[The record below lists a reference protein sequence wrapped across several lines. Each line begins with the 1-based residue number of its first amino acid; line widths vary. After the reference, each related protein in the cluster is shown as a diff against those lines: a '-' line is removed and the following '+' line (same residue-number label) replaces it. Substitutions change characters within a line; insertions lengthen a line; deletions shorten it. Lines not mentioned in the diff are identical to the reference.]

1 MKKIAPLFFV
11 ITTLFG
17 CASENA
23 PTKTAP
29 QVSTSTISNI
39 TLNSAISGGAIA
51 NDGGADI
58 TSKGVVWNTTAS
70 PTISSN
76 TKTIEGTGTGTFSS
90 SLTNLTP
97 STTYY
102 LRAYATNSSGTGY
115 GSEISFTTNSVVL
128 PVLSTTAITDIT
140 FNSAASGGSI
150 TNDGGG
156 TITTRGIV
164 WSTSQNPTIALATK
178 TTNGAGIGNF
188 SSTLAN
194 LNPETTYYIKAY
206 AANSAGTAYGNEIE
220 FKTLPTVKSG
230 VGIEFDADGNIYQTV
245 EINGQIWL
253 TENLKTTKY
262 CNGDDIPNVNFS
274 QWDNLTSGA
283 WTYYE
288 NSSENNDTY
297 GKLYNWE
304 VASSNK
310 NACPCGWRVATRE
323 DWTALTNFL
332 GIQTAG
338 NEIKSVGDIENGTG
352 LWHTSINPGTNST
365 GFNATPAGWGDP
377 ASSNFAFKN
386 YKTAYWCSNPVS
398 GNSAEI
404 MQLDYNYADFYF
416 TLKDKKSA
424 LSIRCI
430 KN

>member
-1 MKKIAPLFFV
+1 MKKITPLFFV

-39 TLNSAISGGAIA
+39 TLNSASSGGTITS
-51 NDGGADI
+51 DGGADI
-58 TSKGVVWNTTAS
+58 TSKGVVWNTAAS
-70 PTISSN
+70 PTISVN
-76 TKTIEGTGTGTFSS
+76 TKTIEGAGTGSFSS
-90 SLTNLTP
+90 SITNLTP

-115 GSEISFTTNSVVL
+115 GNEISFATNSIVL
-128 PVLSTTAITDIT
+128 PILSTTAIADIT
-140 FNSAASGGSI
+140 FNSAASGGSV

-156 TITTRGIV
+156 TITARGIV
-164 WSTSQNPTIALATK
+164 WSTTQNPTIALATK
-178 TTNGAGIGNF
+178 TINGAGIGNF
-188 SSTLAN
+188 ISLIEN
-194 LNPETTYYIKAY
+194 LNPITNYFVKAY
-206 AANSAGTAYGNEIE
+206 ATNSAGTAYGNEVE
-220 FKTLPTVKSG
+220 FKTLPVISASSG
-230 VGIEFDADGNIYQTV
+230 SIFDADGNAYKTV
-245 EINGQIWL
+245 AINGQVWL

-262 CNGDDIPNVNFS
+262 CNGDNIANVNFS

-288 NSSENNDTY
+288 NKSDNNDTY
-297 GKLYNWE
+297 GKLYNWY
-304 VASSNK
+304 VASSDK

-338 NEIKSVGDIENGTG
+338 NEIKSVGNIENGTG
-352 LWHTSINPGTNST
+352 LWHTSTNSGTNST

-386 YKTAYWCSNPVS
+386 YKTAYWCSNLVS

-404 MQLDYNYADFYF
+404 MQLDYNYPDFYF
-416 TLKDKKSA
+416 TLKDKNSA

>member
-39 TLNSAISGGAIA
+39 TLNSAISGGTIA

-102 LRAYATNSSGTGY
+102 LRAYATNSSGTSY
-115 GSEISFTTNSVVL
+115 GSEISFTTNSIVL

>member
-1 MKKIAPLFFV
+1 MKKITPLFFV

-39 TLNSAISGGAIA
+39 TLNSVSSGGTITS
-51 NDGGADI
+51 DGGAEI
-58 TSKGVVWNTTAS
+58 TSKGVVWNTAAS
-70 PTISSN
+70 PTISVN
-76 TKTIEGTGTGTFSS
+76 TKTIEGAGTGSFSS
-90 SLTNLTP
+90 SITNLTP

-115 GSEISFTTNSVVL
+115 GNEISFATNSIVL
-128 PVLSTTAITDIT
+128 PILSTTAIADIT
-140 FNSAASGGSI
+140 FNSAASGGSV

-156 TITTRGIV
+156 TITARGIV
-164 WSTSQNPTIALATK
+164 WSTTQNPTIALATK
-178 TTNGAGIGNF
+178 TINGAGIGNF
-188 SSTLAN
+188 ISLIEN
-194 LNPETTYYIKAY
+194 LNPITNYFVKAY
-206 AANSAGTAYGNEIE
+206 ATNSAGTAYGNEVE
-220 FKTLPTVKSG
+220 FKTLPVISASSG
-230 VGIEFDADGNIYQTV
+230 SIFDADGNAYKTV
-245 EINGQIWL
+245 AINGQVWL

-262 CNGDDIPNVNFS
+262 CNGDNIANVNFS

-288 NSSENNDTY
+288 NKSDNNDTY
-297 GKLYNWE
+297 GKLYNWY
-304 VASSNK
+304 VASSDK

-338 NEIKSVGDIENGTG
+338 NEIKSVGNIENGTG
-352 LWHTSINPGTNST
+352 LWHTSTNSGTNST

-386 YKTAYWCSNPVS
+386 YKTAYWCSNLVS

-404 MQLDYNYADFYF
+404 MQLDYNYPDFYF
-416 TLKDKKSA
+416 TLKDKNSA

>member
-115 GSEISFTTNSVVL
+115 GSEISFTTNSIVL

>member
-39 TLNSAISGGAIA
+39 TLNSASSGGTISS
-51 NDGGADI
+51 DGGADI
-58 TSKGVVWNTTAS
+58 TSKGVVWNTAAS
-70 PTISSN
+70 PTTSLN
-76 TKTIEGTGTGTFSS
+76 TKTIEGAGTGSFSS
-90 SLTNLTP
+90 SITNLTP

-102 LRAYATNSSGTGY
+102 LRAYATNSTGTGY
-115 GSEISFTTNSVVL
+115 GTEISFATNSIVL

-140 FNSAASGGSI
+140 FNSAASGGSV

-156 TITTRGIV
+156 TITARGIV
-164 WSTSQNPTIALATK
+164 WSTTQNPTIALTTK

-188 SSTLAN
+188 ISLIEN
-194 LNPETTYYIKAY
+194 LNPITTYFAKAY
-206 AANSAGTAYGNEIE
+206 ATNSAGTAYGNEIE
-220 FKTLPTVKSG
+220 FKTLPATSPSIG
-230 VGIEFDADGNIYQTV
+230 SIIDADGNAYQTIA
-245 EINGQIWL
+245 INGQIWL

-262 CNGDDIPNVNFS
+262 CNGDNIPNITLS
-274 QWDNLTSGA
+274 QWNNLTSGA

-288 NSSENNDTY
+288 NNSENNATY

-304 VASSNK
+304 VASSDK

-323 DWTALTNFL
+323 DWSALSNFL

-338 NEIKSVGDIENGTG
+338 NEIKSAGNIENNTG
-352 LWHTSINPGTNST
+352 LWHTSINPGTNSV
-365 GFNATPAGWGDP
+365 GFNATPGGWGDP
-377 ASSNFAFKN
+377 TSSTFAFKN

-416 TLKDKKSA
+416 NLKDKKSA
-424 LSIRCI
+424 MSIRCI

>member
-156 TITTRGIV
+156 TISTRGIV

>member
-39 TLNSAISGGAIA
+39 TLNSAISGGTIA
-51 NDGGADI
+51 SDGGADI

-156 TITTRGIV
+156 TISTRGIV

-262 CNGDDIPNVNFS
+262 CNGDNIANVNFS
-274 QWDNLTSGA
+274 QWGNLTSGA

-338 NEIKSVGDIENGTG
+338 NEIKSVGNIENSTG

>member
-39 TLNSAISGGAIA
+39 TLNSAISGGTIA
-51 NDGGADI
+51 SDGGADI

-115 GSEISFTTNSVVL
+115 GSEISFTTNSIVL

-253 TENLKTTKY
+253 TENL
-262 CNGDDIPNVNFS
+262 
-274 QWDNLTSGA
+274 
-283 WTYYE
+283 
-288 NSSENNDTY
+288 
-297 GKLYNWE
+297 
-304 VASSNK
+304 
-310 NACPCGWRVATRE
+310 
-323 DWTALTNFL
+323 
-332 GIQTAG
+332 
-338 NEIKSVGDIENGTG
+338 
-352 LWHTSINPGTNST
+352 
-365 GFNATPAGWGDP
+365 
-377 ASSNFAFKN
+377 
-386 YKTAYWCSNPVS
+386 
-398 GNSAEI
+398 
-404 MQLDYNYADFYF
+404 
-416 TLKDKKSA
+416 
-424 LSIRCI
+424 
-430 KN
+430 

>member
-1 MKKIAPLFFV
+1 MKKITPLFFV

-39 TLNSAISGGAIA
+39 TLNSASSGGTITS
-51 NDGGADI
+51 DGGANI
-58 TSKGVVWNTTAS
+58 TSKGVVWNTAVS
-70 PTISSN
+70 PTISLN

-90 SLTNLTP
+90 SITNLTP

-102 LRAYATNSSGTGY
+102 LKAYATNSTGTGY
-115 GSEISFTTNSVVL
+115 GNEISFTTNSIVL

-140 FNSAASGGSI
+140 FNSASSGGSI
-150 TNDGGG
+150 TNGGGG

-164 WSTSQNPTIALATK
+164 WSISKNPTIALATK
-178 TTNGAGIGNF
+178 TTNGDGIGNF
-188 SSTLAN
+188 SSILAN

-230 VGIEFDADGNIYQTV
+230 GRIEFDADGNIYKTV

-262 CNGDDIPNVNFS
+262 CNGDNIPSINFS
-274 QWDNLTSGA
+274 QWEDMTSGA
-283 WTYYE
+283 WTYYDE
-288 NSSENNDTY
+288 DSKNNDTY
-297 GKLYNWE
+297 GKLYNWF
-304 VASSNK
+304 VASSDK

-323 DWTALTNFL
+323 DWTSLTIFL

-338 NEIKSVGDIENGTG
+338 NEIKSVGNIENGTG
-352 LWHTSINPGTNST
+352 LWHTSTNSGTNST

-377 ASSNFAFKN
+377 ASSKFAFKN
-386 YKTAYWCSNPVS
+386 YKTAY
-398 GNSAEI
+398 
-404 MQLDYNYADFYF
+404 
-416 TLKDKKSA
+416 
-424 LSIRCI
+424 
-430 KN
+430 

>member
-1 MKKIAPLFFV
+1 MKKITPLFFV

-39 TLNSAISGGAIA
+39 TLNSASSGGTITS
-51 NDGGADI
+51 DGGADI
-58 TSKGVVWNTTAS
+58 TSKGVVWNTAAS
-70 PTISSN
+70 PTISLN

-90 SLTNLTP
+90 SITNLTP

-102 LRAYATNSSGTGY
+102 LRAYATNISGTGY
-115 GSEISFTTNSVVL
+115 GSEISFTTNSIVL

-140 FNSAASGGSI
+140 FNSAASGGSV

-156 TITTRGIV
+156 TITARGIV
-164 WSTSQNPTIALATK
+164 WSTTQNPTIAVATK
-178 TTNGAGIGNF
+178 TINGAGIGNF
-188 SSTLAN
+188 ISLIEN
-194 LNPETTYYIKAY
+194 LNPITTYFVKAY
-206 AANSAGTAYGNEIE
+206 ATNSAGTAYGNEVE
-220 FKTLPTVKSG
+220 FKTLPVISTSSG
-230 VGIEFDADGNIYQTV
+230 SIFDADGNAYKTV
-245 EINGQIWL
+245 AINGQVWL

-262 CNGDDIPNVNFS
+262 CNGDNIANVNFS

-288 NSSENNDTY
+288 NKSDNNDTY
-297 GKLYNWE
+297 GKLYNWY
-304 VASSNK
+304 VASSDK

-338 NEIKSVGDIENGTG
+338 NEIKSVGNIENGTG
-352 LWHTSINPGTNST
+352 LWHTSTNSGTNST

-386 YKTAYWCSNPVS
+386 YKTAYWCSNLVS

-404 MQLDYNYADFYF
+404 MQLDYNYPDFYF
-416 TLKDKKSA
+416 TLKDKNSA

>member
-1 MKKIAPLFFV
+1 MKKITPLFFV

-39 TLNSAISGGAIA
+39 TLNSASSGGTITS
-51 NDGGADI
+51 DGGAEI
-58 TSKGVVWNTTAS
+58 TSKGVVWNTAAS
-70 PTISSN
+70 PTISVN
-76 TKTIEGTGTGTFSS
+76 TKTIEGAGTGSFSS
-90 SLTNLTP
+90 SITNLTP

-115 GSEISFTTNSVVL
+115 GNEISFATNSIVL
-128 PVLSTTAITDIT
+128 PILSTTAIADIT
-140 FNSAASGGSI
+140 FNSAASGGSV

-156 TITTRGIV
+156 TITARGIV
-164 WSTSQNPTIALATK
+164 WSTTQNPTIALATK
-178 TTNGAGIGNF
+178 TINGAGIGNF
-188 SSTLAN
+188 ISLIEN
-194 LNPETTYYIKAY
+194 LNPITNYFVKAY
-206 AANSAGTAYGNEIE
+206 ATNSAGTAYGNEVE
-220 FKTLPTVKSG
+220 FKTLPVISASSG
-230 VGIEFDADGNIYQTV
+230 SIFDADGNAYKTV
-245 EINGQIWL
+245 AINGQVWL

-262 CNGDDIPNVNFS
+262 CNGDNIANVNFS

-288 NSSENNDTY
+288 NKSDNNDTY
-297 GKLYNWE
+297 GKLYNWY
-304 VASSNK
+304 VASSDK

-338 NEIKSVGDIENGTG
+338 NEIKSVGNIENGTG
-352 LWHTSINPGTNST
+352 LWHTSTNSGTNST

-386 YKTAYWCSNPVS
+386 YKTAYWCSNLVS

-404 MQLDYNYADFYF
+404 MQLDYNYPDFYF
-416 TLKDKKSA
+416 TLKDKNSA

>member
-1 MKKIAPLFFV
+1 MKKITPLFFV

-39 TLNSAISGGAIA
+39 TLNSASSGGTITS
-51 NDGGADI
+51 DGGADI
-58 TSKGVVWNTTAS
+58 TSKGVVWNTAAS
-70 PTISSN
+70 PTISLN

-90 SLTNLTP
+90 SITNLTP

-102 LRAYATNSSGTGY
+102 LRAYATNISGTGY
-115 GSEISFTTNSVVL
+115 GSEISFTTNSIVL

-140 FNSAASGGSI
+140 FNSAASGGSV

-156 TITTRGIV
+156 TITARGIV
-164 WSTSQNPTIALATK
+164 WSTTQNPTIAVATK
-178 TTNGAGIGNF
+178 TINGAGIGNF
-188 SSTLAN
+188 ISLIEN
-194 LNPETTYYIKAY
+194 LNPITTYFVKAY
-206 AANSAGTAYGNEIE
+206 ATNSAGTAYGNEVE
-220 FKTLPTVKSG
+220 FKTLHVISTSSG
-230 VGIEFDADGNIYQTV
+230 SIFDADGNAYKTV
-245 EINGQIWL
+245 AINGQVWL

-262 CNGDDIPNVNFS
+262 CNGDNIANVNFS

-288 NSSENNDTY
+288 NKSDNNDTY
-297 GKLYNWE
+297 GKLYNWY
-304 VASSNK
+304 VASSDK

-338 NEIKSVGDIENGTG
+338 NEIKSVGNIENGTG
-352 LWHTSINPGTNST
+352 LWHTSTNSGTNST

-386 YKTAYWCSNPVS
+386 YKTAYWCSNLVS

-404 MQLDYNYADFYF
+404 MQLDYNYPDFYF
-416 TLKDKKSA
+416 TLKDKNSA